1 MVVADMMRAAQ
12 AAVSDLQTNNEEE
25 LYRLLAVRLE
35 AIGRDPSHAGQFAP
49 TVHPAELGIA
59 PLDLLKAGKAAFVR
73 VADAAQ
79 PIICGSGASQGLQL
93 QQLLGAF
100 STNLTTITAA
110 VAGLLITQLAIA
122 PAIACVGAFPVSW
135 RSRSPLCLHR
145 DLARR
150 LPGASAGQSSA

>member
-1 MVVADMMRAAQ
+1 M
-12 AAVSDLQTNNEEE
+12 
-25 LYRLLAVRLE
+25 RLE

-122 PAIACVGAFPVSW
+122 PAIASVVATLIVGKVAPKSVDALCRAW
-135 RSRSPLCLHR
+135 GQKIAAARSAPQ
-145 DLARR
+145 
-150 LPGASAGQSSA
+150 GAPTTPH